1 MLFDCQLSKKR
12 LHVRV
17 TIFEDG
23 SPKEF
28 DFDFKVLK
36 KLPYEAIVGRR
47 DMVVHRLT
55 LPNLTAGTE
64 VPWERRVG
72 PPILQ
77 AESVTRAHFDEIADQ
92 LFVSAKSDTLNQ
104 GAVPPARVSGSR
116 GAIFSPTAGETL
128 DN

>member
-1 MLFDCQLSKKR
+1 M
-12 LHVRV
+12 RV

-28 DFDFKVLK
+28 DSDFKVLR

-55 LPNLTAGTE
+55 LPNLTTGTE
-64 VPWERRVG
+64 MPWERRVG

-77 AESVTRAHFDEIADQ
+77 AESVTRAHFAEIADNYSLAQ
-92 LFVSAKSDTLNQ
+92 RAT
-104 GAVPPARVSGSR
+104 R
-116 GAIFSPTAGETL
+116 
-128 DN
+128 